1 MRTRRLVRSARDAN
15 NIWGDLANHERLDSR
30 RFFRRSLSRWVFSVV
45 AVVFIVLLG
54 AVGYLLYRLIV
65 AQPNVPD
72 VVAKVTKSVVAVYC
86 GDYMGAGVVMNVTR
100 PDQVGSVIITAA
112 HIFDTCDEG
121 ADVDVKYQGQTFTGT
136 LVAKDPDQSEPIA
149 NPDVRVDLARIDV
162 ATVIPGLDPAPSARV
177 GDWAIVVGNPLDHLN
192 YASFGIVSSV
202 APAFYETTA
211 PVNEG
216 NSGGPMVD
224 SWGRVL
230 GIVSSYELKPGL
242 YPGNPDGILDQAA
255 GMSQIMRLS
264 RACTHLFSNVSNCPF
279 TD

>member
-1 MRTRRLVRSARDAN
+1 MRKRRLIRSMTDSN
-15 NIWGDLANHERLDSR
+15 NIWGDLSNHERLDSR
-30 RFFRRSLSRWVFSVV
+30 RFFRRSLSRWVFAVV
-45 AVVFIVLLG
+45 AVVFVLLLAG
-54 AVGYLLYRLIV
+54 VGYILFRLIV

-86 GDYMGAGVVMNVTR
+86 GDYMGTGVVMNVTR
-100 PDQVGSVIITAA
+100 PDQVGSVIISAA
-112 HIFDTCDEG
+112 HIFDECNEGDDVGVEYEG
-121 ADVDVKYQGQTFTGT
+121 AFFEGK
-136 LVAKDPDQSEPIA
+136 LVAKDPDQSEPMV

-162 ATVIPGLDPAPSARV
+162 AKVIPGLDAAPSARV
-177 GDWAIVVGNPLDHLN
+177 GDWAIVVGNPLDRTN

-202 APAFYETTA
+202 ATSYYETTA
-211 PVNEG
+211 SVNEG

-242 YPGNPDGILDQAA
+242 YPGNPEGILDQAA
-255 GMSQIMRLS
+255 GMSQIMRLN
-264 RACTHLFSNVSNCPF
+264 RACNGLFSNVSNCPF

>member
-1 MRTRRLVRSARDAN
+1 MRTRRLVRSAHDAN

-30 RFFRRSLSRWVFSVV
+30 RFFRRSLSRWVFSLV
-45 AVVFIVLLG
+45 AVCFVILLG

-86 GDYMGAGVVMNVTR
+86 GDYMGTGVVMNVTR

-121 ADVDVKYQGQTFTGT
+121 TDVDVEYQGETFTGT
-136 LVAKDPDQSEPIA
+136 LVAKDPLSSEPIA
-149 NPDVRVDLARIDV
+149 APNVRVDLARIDV
-162 ATVIPGLDPAPSARV
+162 AKEIPALDPAPSARV

-202 APAFYETTA
+202 AAAFYETTA
-211 PVNEG
+211 PINEG

-230 GIVSSYELKPGL
+230 GIVSSTTLKDGL
-242 YPGNPDGILDQAA
+242 YVGNPAGILDQAA
-255 GMSQIMRLS
+255 GMGQIMRLS
-264 RACTHLFSNVSNCPF
+264 RACNHLFANVSNCPF

>member
-1 MRTRRLVRSARDAN
+1 MTDSN
-15 NIWGDLANHERLDSR
+15 NIWGDLSNHERLDSR
-30 RFFRRSLSRWVFSVV
+30 RFFRRSLSRWVFTVV
-45 AVVFIVLLG
+45 AGVFVLLLAG
-54 AVGYLLYRLIV
+54 VGYLLFRLIV

-86 GDYMGAGVVMNVTR
+86 GNAMGTGVVMNVTR
-100 PDQVGSVIITAA
+100 PDQVGSVIISAA
-112 HIFDTCDEG
+112 HIFDECDEG
-121 ADVDVKYQGQTFTGT
+121 TDVEVEYEGATFTGK
-136 LVAKDPDQSEPIA
+136 LVAKDPLFSEPMA
-149 NPDVRVDLARIDV
+149 APDVRVDLARIDV
-162 ATVIPGLDPAPSARV
+162 AKVIPALDPAPSARV

-202 APAFYETTA
+202 ATSFYETTA

-242 YPGNPDGILDQAA
+242 FPGNPEGILDQAA
-255 GMSQIMRLS
+255 GMSQSMRLS